1 MILPDKHVT
10 PRRSVVGMGA
20 LILRQLAQPRT
31 VSSLWERARKIHELE
46 NFNRFIVAL
55 SFLYAVGAVE
65 LAAGKLHRVKSSD
78 QQDQGE

>member
-1 MILPDKHVT
+1 VILPDKHIT

-20 LILRQLAQPRT
+20 IIIRHLSQPRT
-31 VSSLWERARKIHELE
+31 VSSLWESARKIHELE

-55 SFLYAVGAVE
+55 TFLFSVGAVE
-65 LAAGKLHRVKSSD
+65 LASGRLQRVIASD